1 MRPYCAGWLCAEF
14 PAGAAAAAAS
24 DRVLLRFKA
33 SAEVSASAAL
43 PGVVLTGVV
52 GVGRGGAAAAVSSG
66 ARPPPG
72 AVYVFRISDG
82 SRVAAKV
89 AQLSR
94 HPLVDVAEPDYILM
108 NPPVGEAGDEQP
120 MPGVADSGGA
130 DPGQAAPFA
139 AGAGQAR
146 VPDDP
151 RFQPGLRY
159 SGQWYLQQIRAPSAW
174 GLSTGSKQVGG
185 VGCLAGCGAG
195 PGAAGHLVAL
205 PSCMLAPLP
214 AVELTV

>member
-1 MRPYCAGWLCAEF
+1 M
-14 PAGAAAAAAS
+14 
-24 DRVLLRFKA
+24 LLRFKA